1 MEALTLNCPGKKVP
15 CLLKRI
21 RSSRSTATRA
31 QLARSAISQ
40 PGTAIGGQHF
50 DFGLN
55 HLATAHGYV
64 LVHLGTE
71 IDTHGYHGHAGEA
84 RTIAIF
90 ADENQARFT
99 GR

>member
-1 MEALTLNCPGKKVP
+1 M
-15 CLLKRI
+15 
-21 RSSRSTATRA
+21 SRKENPFVTIYSNK
-31 QLARSAISQ
+31 SAICPLCDAQ

-50 DFGLN
+50 DVGLN

-64 LVHLGTE
+64 LVHVGTE

-90 ADENQARFT
+90 ADAEQARFA

>member
-1 MEALTLNCPGKKVP
+1 MSLEENPFVTIYSNK
-15 CLLKRI
+15 
-21 RSSRSTATRA
+21 STACP
-31 QLARSAISQ
+31 LCDSQ
-40 PGTAIGGQHF
+40 PGAAIGGQHF
-50 DFGLN
+50 DLGLN

-64 LVHLGTE
+64 LVHIGTE
-71 IDTHGYHGHAGEA
+71 IDPHGYHGPAGEA